1 MQPAIYPVQFAVD
14 YPDRP
19 LDRLTTLLRLFVAIP
34 ILIVLGSVAGGT
46 WEWSTHNNGATAA
59 GGGAGGLLFFRPLL
73 LIVFPPKEPRW
84 GFGWQLGALGF
95 RNRVGVLLGF
105 LGRRFPSTPDQP

>member
-34 ILIVLGSVAGGT
+34 ILIVLASVAGGT

-59 GGGAGGLLFFRPLL
+59 GGGAGGVVFFAPLL
-73 LIVFPPKEPRW
+73 LIVVRQKDSRSWVDWEPE
-84 GFGWQLGALGF
+84 LF
-95 RNRVGVLLGF
+95 RFYEPVSVYLVLVGGPF
-105 LGRRFPSTPDQP
+105 TST

>member
-59 GGGAGGLLFFRPLL
+59 GAGAGGLLFFAPLL
-73 LIVFPPKEPRW
+73 MIVFPPKDPRW
-84 GFGWQLGALGF
+84 GVDWNPEVLRFTHPVSVYLALIGD
-95 RNRVGVLLGF
+95 
-105 LGRRFPSTPDQP
+105 P